1 MSGGH
6 TEAAAAADAG
16 PAPIAVKGMGLVK
29 LVPVLLL
36 FTLANMGGTG
46 FLIHKAMHPAPLEV
60 VENHPK
66 PEKTEHGPTV
76 AFEAFVVNLN
86 EPGSSR
92 YLKTTLEVE
101 VDEAKDVDVVTAAKG
116 VIRDEVLRYLSGLS
130 VAQTL
135 GEDNKAK
142 IVNEV
147 KERISRVVG
156 ERRIVR
162 VLINEFVV
170 Q

>member
-1 MSGGH
+1 MSK
-6 TEAAAAADAG
+6 T
-16 PAPIAVKGMGLVK
+16 VK
-29 LVPVLLL
+29 LQ
-36 FTLANMGGTG
+36 TSKGDIT
-46 FLIHKAMHPAPLEV
+46 
-60 VENHPK
+60 
-66 PEKTEHGPTV
+66 
-76 AFEAFVVNLN
+76 
-86 EPGSSR
+86 
-92 YLKTTLEVE
+92 VE

>member
-1 MSGGH
+1 MSQS
-6 TEAAAAADAG
+6 EAAAHTAAPEA
-16 PAPIAVKGMGLVK
+16 APIKVKGMGLVK

-36 FTLANMGGTG
+36 FSLANLGGTG
-46 FLIHKAMHPAPLEV
+46 FVGYKLLHPLKMEIE
-60 VENHPK
+60 ENHPK
-66 PEKTEHGPTV
+66 PEKVERGPLV
-76 AFEAFVVNLN
+76 PFEAFVVNLN

-92 YLKTTLEVE
+92 YLKVTFEVE
-101 VDEAKDVDVVTAAKG
+101 VDDAHIAENLTASKG

-142 IVNEV
+142 IVSEV
-147 KERISRVVG
+147 RGRMEKVVG
-156 ERRIVR
+156 ERKVTR
-162 VLINEFVV
+162 VLISEFVV